1 MATMRTP
8 LKNARNLGSAKD
20 GTEHFWHQ
28 RVTSVA
34 SLILFPFAIWVVL
47 TLIGADYDTV
57 KRTLGNPI
65 VALLLMLFVVTNVI
79 HMRLGMQ
86 VIIEDYVH
94 GEGSK
99 TVLLMLNTFFSILVG
114 LACVFAILKLSF
126 GAV

>member
-1 MATMRTP
+1 MTTMRTP
-8 LKNARNLGSAKD
+8 LKNVRKLGSAKE
-20 GTEHFWHQ
+20 GTDHFWHQ
-28 RVTSVA
+28 RLTSVA
-34 SLILFPFAIWVVL
+34 GILLLRFAIWIVL

-65 VALLLMLFVVTNVI
+65 IAILLMLFVVTNVI

-86 VIIEDYVH
+86 VVIEDYVH

>member
-1 MATMRTP
+1 MTTMRTP
-8 LKNARNLGSAKD
+8 LKNVRKLGSAKE
-20 GTEHFWHQ
+20 GTDHFWHQ
-28 RVTSVA
+28 RLTSVA
-34 SLILFPFAIWVVL
+34 GILLLPFAIWIVL
-47 TLIGADYDTV
+47 TLIGADYDTA

-65 VALLLMLFVVTNVI
+65 IAILLMLFVVTNVI

-86 VIIEDYVH
+86 VVIEDYVH

-99 TVLLMLNTFFSILVG
+99 MVLLMLNTFFSILVG

>member
-1 MATMRTP
+1 
-8 LKNARNLGSAKD
+8 
-20 GTEHFWHQ
+20 
-28 RVTSVA
+28 
-34 SLILFPFAIWVVL
+34 VL
-47 TLIGADYDTV
+47 TLIGADYDTA

-65 VALLLMLFVVTNVI
+65 IAILLMLFVVTNVI

-86 VIIEDYVH
+86 VVIEDYVH

-99 TVLLMLNTFFSILVG
+99 MVLLMLNTFFSILVG